1 MTGTTSSLVRQ
12 WTGVLLP
19 SFAILFDINLSYI
32 LVQYACFNER
42 VVVLWLVTIATLAMV
57 ALSAW
62 YSWRV
67 LDPDSPAPERDAV
80 VHQRARFMGITGLSL
95 TALALLSTIM
105 LAIPKAMVPPC
116 G

>member
-1 MTGTTSSLVRQ
+1 MDDATRSIVRQ

-32 LVQYACFNER
+32 LVQYSCFSGR
-42 VVVLWLVTIATLAMV
+42 AAVLWLVTIVTLAMV

-62 YSWRV
+62 YSRRV
-67 LDPDSPAPERDAV
+67 LLDLDSSAAERDAV
-80 VHQRARFMGITGLSL
+80 AHQRARFLGIAGLSL
-95 TALALLSTIM
+95 TALALVSTIM

-116 G
+116 

>member
-1 MTGTTSSLVRQ
+1 MTGATRSLVRQ

-19 SFAILFDINLSYI
+19 PVAILFDVNLSYI
-32 LVQYACFNER
+32 LVQYACFSGR
-42 VVVLWLVTIATLAMV
+42 VVVLWLVTLATLAMV

-67 LDPDSPAPERDAV
+67 LDTDTSAPEHDAV
-80 VHQRARFMGITGLSL
+80 ARQRARFMGITGLSL
-95 TALALLSTIM
+95 SALALVSTIM

-116 G
+116 